1 VAESRAAGSEFLK
14 AFKQAF
20 EEGNRAWN
28 EGDVKRAYAAL
39 PGDLDYQ
46 LAPAWPQA
54 RVLRGGDEVVAFF
67 EDFQETFPD
76 ARTSSHEFIEV
87 DERTVIVGFRVT
99 GTGRTSGAGTAME
112 IWQVWEL
119 REGMVPFRVREF
131 NHRAAALEAA
141 GAENTAEQGTQ

>member
-1 VAESRAAGSEFLK
+1 MAESQAAASDLLR

-28 EGDVKRAYAAL
+28 EGNVKGAYAAL
-39 PGDLDYQ
+39 PDDLEYR

-76 ARTSSHEFIEV
+76 ARTSSHEFMEV

-131 NHRAAALEAA
+131 HQRAAALEAA
-141 GAENTAEQGTQ
+141 GAESAAGQGTQ

>member
-1 VAESRAAGSEFLK
+1 VGESQAAGSEFLK
-14 AFKQAF
+14 AFKRTF

-28 EGDVKRAYAAL
+28 EGNVKGAYASL
-39 PGDLDYQ
+39 PDDLEYR

-54 RVLRGGDEVVAFF
+54 RVLRGGDEVVSFF

-87 DERTVIVGFRVT
+87 DEGTVIVGFRVT
-99 GTGRTSGAGTAME
+99 GSGRSSGAATAME

-119 REGMVPFRVREF
+119 REGMVPFRVSEF
-131 NHRAAALEAA
+131 HQRAAALEAA
-141 GAENTAEQGTQ
+141 GAESAAGKGSQ

>member
-1 VAESRAAGSEFLK
+1 VAESDAAGSELLR

-28 EGDVKRAYAAL
+28 EGDVTRAYAAL
-39 PGDLDYQ
+39 PDDVEYR
-46 LAPAWPQA
+46 LAPAWPQT
-54 RVLRGGDEVVAFF
+54 RVLKGGDEVVAFF

-87 DERTVIVGFRVT
+87 DERTVIVGFRVS
-99 GTGRTSGAGTAME
+99 GTGRSSGAGAEME

-131 NHRAAALEAA
+131 DRRAAAMEAA
-141 GAENTAEQGTQ
+141 GAGRPAGRGSR

>member
-1 VAESRAAGSEFLK
+1 VTNESELLK
-14 AFKQAF
+14 AFKRVF

-28 EGDVKRAYAAL
+28 EGDVKRAYSAL
-39 PGDLDYQ
+39 PADLDYR

-87 DERTVIVGFRVT
+87 DDRTVIVGFRVT

-131 NHRAAALEAA
+131 HQRGEALEAA
-141 GAENTAEQGTQ
+141 GAGNAAEQGAQ